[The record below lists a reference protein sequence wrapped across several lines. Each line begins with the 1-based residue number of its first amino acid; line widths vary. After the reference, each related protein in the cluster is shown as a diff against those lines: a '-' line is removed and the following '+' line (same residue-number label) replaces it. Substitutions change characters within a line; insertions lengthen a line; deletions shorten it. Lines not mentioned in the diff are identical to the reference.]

1 MGRKYKYS
9 KGKRHSSYKRRS
21 KEKSDKHLSMP
32 TISLEVT
39 EEVLEQLHSM
49 ATLNKNETCGV
60 LTGSIT
66 TYGVCRINKISPILI
81 TNANSKYACIRD
93 AGKANKFIN
102 EEFER
107 SNGTRVYFGEWHTH
121 PENNPTSSSIDRKAI
136 REIYK
141 EARCPVGLVFFAIVG
156 LVGIYWECFDGNSFV
171 RITPIIV

>member
-1 MGRKYKYS
+1 
-9 KGKRHSSYKRRS
+9 
-21 KEKSDKHLSMP
+21 MP

-49 ATLNKNETCGV
+49 DTLNKNETCGV

-93 AGKANKFIN
+93 AGKANIFIN

-156 LVGIYWECFDGNSFV
+156 WVGIYWECFDGNSFV

>member
-1 MGRKYKYS
+1 
-9 KGKRHSSYKRRS
+9 
-21 KEKSDKHLSMP
+21 MP

-107 SNGTRVYFGEWHTH
+107 SNGTRVYLVNGILILRIIQH
-121 PENNPTSSSIDRKAI
+121 PQVSTEKQSVKFTRK
-136 REIYK
+136 RG
-141 EARCPVGLVFFAIVG
+141 VQ
-156 LVGIYWECFDGNSFV
+156 
-171 RITPIIV
+171 

>member
-1 MGRKYKYS
+1 MIINDLDGYYIVFDTKNWN
-9 KGKRHSSYKRRS
+9 
-21 KEKSDKHLSMP
+21 
-32 TISLEVT
+32 T
-39 EEVLEQLHSM
+39 ELD
-49 ATLNKNETCGV
+49 TL
-60 LTGSIT
+60 
-66 TYGVCRINKISPILI
+66 
-81 TNANSKYACIRD
+81 
-93 AGKANKFIN
+93 ANKFIN

-156 LVGIYWECFDGNSFV
+156 WVGIYWECFDGNSFV

>member
-1 MGRKYKYS
+1 
-9 KGKRHSSYKRRS
+9 
-21 KEKSDKHLSMP
+21 MP

-102 EEFER
+102 EECNY
-107 SNGTRVYFGEWHTH
+107 SA
-121 PENNPTSSSIDRKAI
+121 P
-136 REIYK
+136 
-141 EARCPVGLVFFAIVG
+141 L
-156 LVGIYWECFDGNSFV
+156 
-171 RITPIIV
+171 